1 MPRAIL
7 LDQISRQRRVPELYG
22 IVLAL
27 PLNIPEENMGL
38 MALISVPRAAGER
51 LANSGGW
58 AVMRADII
66 LLFLRIE
73 RYANVHDAH
82 LSLYALNRIFSQL
95 PSPSLPLLSDVCAVC
110 RVHELRQWY
119 IVGRNA
125 CQCSDGLSLIVGTS
139 A

>member
-95 PSPSLPLLSDVCAVC
+95 PSPSLPLLSTFAQCVAYMSCASG
-110 RVHELRQWY
+110 
-119 IVGRNA
+119 I
-125 CQCSDGLSLIVGTS
+125 LSGGMHASVQMVYL
-139 A
+139 